1 MKPQPFGMTA
11 SETRLNAGCVRIV
24 VNNPEV
30 SHLWEVRVVE
40 VACNT
45 LSGLFVG
52 NLHIV
57 FSCSNHCRQVFE
69 VHRGVVV
76 FVKMSSAIL
85 LGSAMRNSWYSFSVK
100 WFVSAFVHVLSHC
113 MD

>member
-52 NLHIV
+52 NLHR
-57 FSCSNHCRQVFE
+57 FSRAAIIADRSLRST
-69 VHRGVVV
+69 GVVV

-85 LGSAMRNSWYSFSVK
+85 LGSAMSNSWYSFSVK